1 MCTVSPPTCCST
13 VNGAYLVAYCSAA
26 STSIGAV
33 VLAPTH
39 VIQPVV

>member
-1 MCTVSPPTCCST
+1 MCTVWPPVCFST
-13 VNGAYLVAYCSAA
+13 VKGAYLVAYCSDA